1 MISWSDSIQSS
12 LSLARS
18 QTYSANE
25 VDLIL
30 TLGDNGK
37 PIEWVEIDPEAFTG
51 TQQSFIVFWTQKSAW
66 ASSAWTTQRT
76 ASGPSSIVQPGRW
89 STQSIPRMTW
99 STRRSCSIWSSK
111 GSPSSTSSTSSC
123 LARSYPHW
131 WCWPTSCL
139 HKVWKSIPLNQN
151 IIPWEGDKIR
161 FYRTIHHWGEMI
173 PPETRTCCT
182 EERFDRGERDE
193 CCSISCSVHD
203 WISETSLASRLSWL
217 VLPTH
222 VILYYQVNLI

>member
-1 MISWSDSIQSS
+1 MIRLHPI
-12 LSLARS
+12 LSLTR
-18 QTYSANE
+18 QIPDLQRQWGWPHPNHWRQRKTYR
-25 VDLIL
+25 VG
-30 TLGDNGK
+30 GDWPG
-37 PIEWVEIDPEAFTG
+37 
-51 TQQSFIVFWTQKSAW
+51 SFHRYTTVLDHIWTQKSAL
-66 ASSAWTTQRT
+66 AYCALTTQRT

-161 FYRTIHHWGEMI
+161 FYQTIHHWGEMI

-203 WISETSLASRLSWL
+203 WISETSLPSRLSWL